1 MGGVTKDTIK
11 AADNKLAYAD
21 TEPEQFGNLHERM
34 QYLMKLIHEQ
44 RADVPS
50 DVWNAVYDLETE
62 LKHYETKAYS
72 FGKGQWIKPG
82 PVNKS

>member
-11 AADNKLAYAD
+11 AADNKLAYKD
-21 TEPEQFGNLHERM
+21 TKPDQFGNLHERM

-50 DVWNAVYDLETE
+50 AVWHAIYDLETE
-62 LKHYETKAYS
+62 LQHYETKVYS
-72 FGKGQWIKPG
+72 FGKGHWIKPG

>member
-11 AADNKLAYAD
+11 AADNVRQYEDAK
-21 TEPEQFGNLHERM
+21 PEQFGNLHERM
-34 QYLMKLIHEQ
+34 KYLMQVIHEQ

-50 DVWNAVYDLETE
+50 DVWHAIYDLETE
-62 LKHYETKAYS
+62 LEHYETKVYS